1 MFFCSPVQIL
11 YLFFTN
17 FIFSGFEHVF
27 IGEIK
32 NGEVSGFHDWINFY
46 QQEKT
51 NAINYLGYLDQA
63 NFNEVL
69 KESYAFTS
77 KFK

>member
-1 MFFCSPVQIL
+1 MITYLIL
-11 YLFFTN
+11 FDIS
-17 FIFSGFEHVF
+17 IFSGFEHVF

-69 KESYAFTS
+69 K
-77 KFK
+77 